1 MLWTALACQLG
12 CQRQYEPGT
21 PWIIAGGGPSGADGD
36 DGDAAEADD
45 GLGSDVDGGADPAG
59 GDPGSSGPGDAGPG
73 DDDGAAELSSSGAPD
88 MPPTPYQGGWDI
100 GDCQSEIT
108 GATDD
113 PGGAISDF
121 SFTDQFGETVRLYD
135 FCHKAV
141 LIVEGAFW

>member
-1 MLWTALACQLG
+1 VPFGLLLELVVAEIKAPHDVESRRSSDCVVALDGRDA
-12 CQRQYEPGT
+12 
-21 PWIIAGGGPSGADGD
+21 IAERLDDGGG
-36 DGDAAEADD
+36 E
-45 GLGSDVDGGADPAG
+45 V
-59 GDPGSSGPGDAGPG
+59 
-73 DDDGAAELSSSGAPD
+73 SSSGAPE

-100 GDCQSEIT
+100 GGCQSEVT